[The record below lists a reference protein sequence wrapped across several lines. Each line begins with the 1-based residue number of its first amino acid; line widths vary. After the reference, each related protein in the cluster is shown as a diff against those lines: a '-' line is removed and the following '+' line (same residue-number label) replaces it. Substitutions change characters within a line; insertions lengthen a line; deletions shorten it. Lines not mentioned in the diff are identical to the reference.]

1 MIPIS
6 IPHLYKEDKKYAQ
19 QAIKD
24 NFIGQGP
31 NIAKFEA
38 EIAKLADR
46 RFAVTCSNGTT
57 ALYMAIKA
65 LDLPK
70 GSEVILPSMTIVSCL
85 TAILENDLVPVF
97 CDVDPDTWNVSFDSI
112 KDKITDNT
120 SALIIVDTYGLIID
134 ADKLFEFIEK
144 YPEIFVIEDASEAH
158 GAKYWEHKAG
168 SLGDIS
174 TFSFYSNKIVAT
186 GEGGAVMTDEPELYE
201 KLLAIRNLNF
211 TERKRYIHSEAGW
224 NFRLNNL
231 SCSIGLGQIENIDKT
246 IKDRKRIAKRYND
259 NFKACSD
266 IQIPFEELGYEN
278 VYWYYAIVIKNNK
291 YNKLLKALDANGI
304 DYRHFFHPL
313 HKQSFIN
320 SKETLAVSEHL
331 YNKGLILPTYTG
343 LKNKDI
349 DFISKVVLDIVW

>member
-31 NIAKFEA
+31 NIAKFEV
-38 EIAKLADR
+38 EIAKLANR

-57 ALYMAIKA
+57 ALYMALKS

-85 TAILENDLVPVF
+85 TAILENGLIPIF
-97 CDVDPDTWNVSFDSI
+97 CDVDPNTWNVSFDSI
-112 KDKITDNT
+112 RDKITNNT
-120 SALIIVDTYGLIID
+120 SAIIIVDTYGLIVNPD
-134 ADKLFEFIEK
+134 ELSKFREQNPK
-144 YPEIFVIEDASEAH
+144 IFVLEDASEAH
-158 GAKYWEHKAG
+158 GGSYWKHKAG
-168 SLGDIS
+168 SLGNIS
-174 TFSFYSNKIVAT
+174 TFSFYSNKIVTT
-186 GEGGAVMTDEPELYE
+186 GEGGAVMTDDPKLYD

-211 TERKRYIHSEAGW
+211 TERKKYIHSESGW

-246 IKDRKRIAKRYND
+246 IKNRKRIAKRYND
-259 NFKACSD
+259 NFKACAN
-266 IQIPFEELGYEN
+266 IQLPYQANGFDN
-278 VYWYYAIVIKNNK
+278 VYWYYAIVIKNNR
-291 YNKLLKALDANGI
+291 YDKLLETLDNNGI

-313 HKQSFIN
+313 HKQPFIN
-320 SKETLAVSEHL
+320 SKETLPISEHL
-331 YNKGLILPTYTG
+331 YKKGLILPTYTG

-349 DFISKVVLDIVW
+349 DFICKIVLNIL

>member
-31 NIAKFEA
+31 NIAKFEE

-46 RFAVTCSNGTT
+46 RYAVTSSNGTT

-65 LDLPK
+65 LGLPK

-85 TAILENDLVPVF
+85 TAILENDLKPVF
-97 CDVDPDTWNVSFDSI
+97 CDSDPNTWNIDFDSVR
-112 KDKITDNT
+112 DKITDMT
-120 SALIIVDTYGLIID
+120 TAVMIVDTYGLIVNPEE
-134 ADKLFEFIEK
+134 LFEFRK
-144 YPEIFVIEDASEAH
+144 QYPDIKIIEDASEAH
-158 GAKYWEHKAG
+158 GAYYWEHKAG

-186 GEGGAVMTDEPELYE
+186 GEGGAVMTDDPETYE

-211 TERKRYIHSEAGW
+211 TERKKYIHSEAGW
-224 NFRLNNL
+224 NFRMSNL
-231 SCSIGLGQIENIDKT
+231 ACSIGLGQIENIEKT

-259 NFKACSD
+259 NFKSCPE
-266 IQIPFEELGYEN
+266 IQIPYQADGFSN
-278 VYWYYAIVIKNNK
+278 VYWYYAVLIKNYK
-291 YNKLLKALDANGI
+291 YDKLLKALEENEI
-304 DYRHFFHPL
+304 DYRHFFYPL

-320 SKETLAVSEHL
+320 SNQSLPISEHL
-331 YNKGLILPTYTG
+331 FYRGLILPTYTG

-349 DFISKVVLDIVW
+349 DFICKVVLDTIS

>member
-6 IPHLYKEDKKYAQ
+6 IPHLYKEDKKYAL

-85 TAILENDLVPVF
+85 TAILENDLKPVF
-97 CDVDPDTWNVSFDSI
+97 CDVDPEFWNIDFDSVR
-112 KDKITDNT
+112 DKITNNT
-120 SALIIVDTYGLIID
+120 SAIIIVDTYGLIVN
-134 ADKLFEFIEK
+134 ADQLHTFREE
-144 YPEIFVIEDASEAH
+144 YPNIKVIEDASEAH
-158 GAKYWEHKAG
+158 GSYYWEHKAG

-186 GEGGAVMTDEPELYE
+186 GEGGAVMTDDPELNE
-201 KLLAIRNLNF
+201 RLLSIRNLNF
-211 TERKRYIHSEAGW
+211 TERKKYIHSDAGW
-224 NFRLNNL
+224 NFRMSNL
-231 SCSIGLGQIENIDKT
+231 ACSIGLGQIENINKT
-246 IKDRKRIAKRYND
+246 IKDRLRIRARYHKH
-259 NFKACSD
+259 FKNCPE
-266 IQIPFEELGYEN
+266 IQTPFEYIGYKN
-278 VYWYYAIVIKNNK
+278 VYWYYAIVIKNTK
-291 YNKLLKALDANGI
+291 RDKLIHALEENGI

-313 HKQSFIN
+313 HQQPFIN
-320 SKETLAVSEHL
+320 SNEKLVVSEYL

-349 DFISKVVLDIVW
+349 DFICKVVLDTVW